1 MKKCIAV
8 ISAFILCSIVL
19 TSCGNS
25 VKSDA
30 KEMADKTCKATK
42 LMQKVF
48 AGDKNAAKE
57 LQTLTKETEELG
69 NKIKGKYTSEKDQKA
84 FQNEYIKDLQ
94 NCK

>member
-8 ISAFILCSIVL
+8 ISAFILFSIVM

-30 KEMADKTCKATK
+30 KEMAEKTCKASK
-42 LMQKVF
+42 LMQRVF
-48 AGDKNAAKE
+48 AGDKTAAKE
-57 LQTLTKETEELG
+57 LETISKESEELG
-69 NKIKGKYTSEKDQKA
+69 KKIKGKYTSEKDQRA
-84 FQNEYIKDLQ
+84 FQEEYIKDLQ